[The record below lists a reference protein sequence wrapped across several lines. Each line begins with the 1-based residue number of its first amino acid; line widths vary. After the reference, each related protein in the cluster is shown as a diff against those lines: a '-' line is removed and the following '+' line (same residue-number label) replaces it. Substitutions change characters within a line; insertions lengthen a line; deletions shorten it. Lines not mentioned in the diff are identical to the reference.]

1 VGGGAGLTA
10 GARQRSAQPVRRRGP
25 RDDSDE
31 TAADMWAHIDR
42 IMALW
47 PTAIGVR
54 LSVAR
59 DKDMHCVRGET
70 ERVEV
75 D

>member
-1 VGGGAGLTA
+1 
-10 GARQRSAQPVRRRGP
+10 
-25 RDDSDE
+25 
-31 TAADMWAHIDR
+31 MWAHIDR

-59 DKDMHCVRGET
+59 DKDMHCVRRET